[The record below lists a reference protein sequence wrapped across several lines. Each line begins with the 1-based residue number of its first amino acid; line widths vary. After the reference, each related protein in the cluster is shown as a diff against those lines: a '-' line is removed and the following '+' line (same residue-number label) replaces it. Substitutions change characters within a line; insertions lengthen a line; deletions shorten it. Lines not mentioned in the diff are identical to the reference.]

1 MADATGAGH
10 DHCDFDSTDVSV
22 GERLPNDSGI
32 VDSTLG
38 IIGASLGLLVTG
50 KPMGFVVQ
58 LGLLAL
64 AGIIMRN
71 SVILIDQIKQHIN
84 AGENQWEAI
93 IGAAVT
99 RFVPLC

>member
-1 MADATGAGH
+1 MQPVPVMIIAILILLM
-10 DHCDFDSTDVSV
+10 FQLESVSQTILV
-22 GERLPNDSGI
+22 LLTAP
-32 VDSTLG
+32 LG